1 LQAENLI
8 DGAIYTVSFFD
19 SVCTYLEGTL
29 KLQSDTSKQAELD
42 TVIITMPSAPGNC
55 DGSLEFVFS
64 RVPVGALKSFG
75 TDANSNSVSNYTF
88 TNLCEDWY
96 FFNMSLGGQEIIK
109 VPVDMHFDNPT
120 PCYQFDVNVT
130 HNPPSNSSVC
140 NGQLF
145 SNANGGSGS
154 GYYYYFVKQDGGG
167 ATIMNSNLSQNFV
180 NGVCEG
186 PYLID
191 TYNYGNLLWIRN
203 TQYVFAPQQNDST
216 WNAPD
221 SLLPSTDTI
230 LLQAVVNCAPNYSQ
244 GIDTAFISSITSLG
258 NSQYEFGITIIQGTD
273 TITAFGN
280 AITDTSLNYFI
291 DITLFCEDSTRSI
304 DPFLGKRNLIYHGI
318 KLQSTTSISENDYF
332 SKMEIFPNPFEDRIK
347 LNYSMKQSAWMKFEI
362 SDITGKIIFT
372 QNFYSASGKNQ
383 HDLNLPNLN
392 SGMYFLNIFNESKQ
406 VYSGKIIRH

>member
-1 LQAENLI
+1 
-8 DGAIYTVSFFD
+8 
-19 SVCTYLEGTL
+19 
-29 KLQSDTSKQAELD
+29 
-42 TVIITMPSAPGNC
+42 
-55 DGSLEFVFS
+55 
-64 RVPVGALKSFG
+64 
-75 TDANSNSVSNYTF
+75 
-88 TNLCEDWY
+88 
-96 FFNMSLGGQEIIK
+96 
-109 VPVDMHFDNPT
+109 MHFDNPT

-167 ATIMNSNLSQNFV
+167 ATVMNSNLSQSFV

-280 AITDTSLNYFI
+280 AIKDTSLNFFI

-304 DPFLGKRNLIYHGI
+304 DPFLGKRNLIYHGL
-318 KLQSTTSISENDYF
+318 KLQSTQSINENNFLSSFEIYPNPSEN
-332 SKMEIFPNPFEDRIK
+332 IFPNRFRIK
-347 LNYSMKQSAWMKFEI
+347 GIFHFE
-362 SDITGKIIFT
+362 F
-372 QNFYSASGKNQ
+372 
-383 HDLNLPNLN
+383 
-392 SGMYFLNIFNESKQ
+392 
-406 VYSGKIIRH
+406 